1 MAVDTSVAGI
11 LMSLAGINSLDDS
24 ENKSESCSS
33 IFEKKNLF
41 FNNQNFEK

>member
-24 ENKSESCSS
+24 ESKSESCSS
-33 IFEKKNLF
+33 NPYF
-41 FNNQNFEK
+41 FL